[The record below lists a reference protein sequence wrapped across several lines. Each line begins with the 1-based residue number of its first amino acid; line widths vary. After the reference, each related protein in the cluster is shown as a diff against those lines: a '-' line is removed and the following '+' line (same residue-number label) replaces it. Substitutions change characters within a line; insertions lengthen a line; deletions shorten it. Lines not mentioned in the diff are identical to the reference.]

1 MTDKTKKSSKKNKKD
16 QREAETSEEEES
28 DSQAAML
35 QSLQEKIAEM
45 EGKLEDRYGF
55 TFLYSH
61 KMSIKIF
68 GH

>member
-1 MTDKTKKSSKKNKKD
+1 MVNYDNKFQLLIFRKMTDKTKKPSKKNKKE
-16 QREAETSEEEES
+16 QREAESSEEES

-55 TFLYSH
+55 T
-61 KMSIKIF
+61 
-68 GH
+68 